1 MADMSPEEADAR
13 RAAGAKAMNA
23 SWKMMSK
30 EEDPTPKISYSQELM
45 GYIPPA
51 EGSIPT
57 HFRYMKSEFGEYLN
71 KAVQLKVNL
80 KSTAH

>member
-51 EGSIPT
+51 VCRQQRLVYTSYADCYFLFP
-57 HFRYMKSEFGEYLN
+57 FKPQS
-71 KAVQLKVNL
+71 
-80 KSTAH
+80 